1 MRKLLAVLA
10 LILVGCS
17 SPAPKQV
24 ASSGLAGSKLGS
36 DFIRASEAEKLSYCK
51 DSVKAYK
58 TSGVQSFSV
67 SPSIGNITPQ
77 RFCGQLDEYFADAA
91 NHSERLAQASATA
104 MVLYSSPATRKED
117 AELSTMEKR

>member
-1 MRKLLAVLA
+1 MRKFFAVLA
-10 LILVGCS
+10 LVLIGCS
-17 SPAPKQV
+17 SPPPKV
-24 ASSGLAGSKLGS
+24 ASTGLGGSKLGS

-77 RFCGQLDEYFADAA
+77 RFCGQLDEYFTDAN
-91 NHSERLAQASATA
+91 NHTERLAQASATA
-104 MVLYSSPATRKED
+104 MLLYSRPATRQED